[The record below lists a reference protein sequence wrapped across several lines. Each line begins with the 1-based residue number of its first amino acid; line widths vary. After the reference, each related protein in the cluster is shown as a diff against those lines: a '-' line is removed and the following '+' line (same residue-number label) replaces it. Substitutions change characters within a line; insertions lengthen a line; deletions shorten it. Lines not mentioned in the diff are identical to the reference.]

1 MFISSFRFALFHP
14 SHPTTPQP
22 TVVHGDPCRLD
33 HRRSHEYRLSFKYF
47 SGSSGRLDS
56 VLAMSILT
64 PAMSFIKIAVLFL
77 LSSPLSQSSITVRL
91 TPSPTL
97 SDLYG
102 DRCLPW
108 SDDELSSSNLEA
120 CLRCSASET
129 GLLFLLFRASA
140 PSAPKLKFF
149 LSRSCFGISCHSV
162 SVSDGSYPLCPSLA
176 VNLVSSSYPTIL
188 RTIDLCPRSL
198 LILHRSHRNAKAV
211 ADMQQRNLQTSMEQE
226 ESRIAETADI
236 QIKQCAAGN
245 ESNMRA
251 LLSTL
256 QYVLWT
262 ECGWQPVSLTDMI
275 TSASVKKVYRKA
287 TLCIHPDKVQQKGA
301 SLEQSHLRMPSID

>member
-1 MFISSFRFALFHP
+1 MKTSSFSLSSNHLLSPP
-14 SHPTTPQP
+14 SS
-22 TVVHGDPCRLD
+22 TVTLV
-33 HRRSHEYRLSFKYF
+33 
-47 SGSSGRLDS
+47 
-56 VLAMSILT
+56 VLITDVLMSIACFSNTSVVPPEDSTL
-64 PAMSFIKIAVLFL
+64 AV
-77 LSSPLSQSSITVRL
+77 TDRL

-120 CLRCSASET
+120 CLRCSASEM
-129 GLLFLLFRASA
+129 GLLFLMFRASA

-149 LSRSCFGISCHSV
+149 LSRSCLGVSCHSV
-162 SVSDGSYPLCPSLA
+162 SVSDGSYLLCPSLA
-176 VNLVSSSYPTIL
+176 
-188 RTIDLCPRSL
+188 
-198 LILHRSHRNAKAV
+198 
-211 ADMQQRNLQTSMEQE
+211 
-226 ESRIAETADI
+226 RIAETADI
-236 QIKQCAAGN
+236 QIKQWAAGN

-256 QYVLWT
+256 QYVQSFTAFIANTLALWGSKIHAFFVVLWA

-275 TSASVKKVYRKA
+275 TSALVKKVYRKA